1 MGRVSVEGASTSSM
15 NLETLASVRFVIL
28 MEVTKTDEEMVGE
41 VMRRVEANDPAFD
54 LFAGCS
60 LSPRKSRF
68 SQQDRTKAKELYT
81 RAAELG
87 FSKAHYNLSIIYHE
101 GGDKKKAKF
110 HWEAA
115 AMAGHEVA
123 RYNLGV
129 MEYSSGN
136 IERAIKHGQ
145 SGHQLGIIMPCMN

>member
-1 MGRVSVEGASTSSM
+1 VYSFRESGNIGKCPFCNSDRNQTVEE
-15 NLETLASVRFVIL
+15 L
-28 MEVTKTDEEMVGE
+28 VGE
-41 VMRRVEANDPAFD
+41 VMRRVEANDAASICLLAANYHQGRVGF
-54 LFAGCS
+54 
-60 LSPRKSRF
+60 
-68 SQQDRTKAKELYT
+68 QQDRTKAMELYT
-81 RAAELG
+81 GAAELG